1 LASNC
6 RLNRSFESD
15 TDGGR
20 IALAMF
26 GRRGAFIVK
35 FFTGILL
42 CTLGILGFD
51 ESSVL
56 LTYSLYSF
64 IWQRELEA
72 PARNEVEE
80 LDVPRASL
88 AIASALLVTVALVP
102 LQ

>member
-1 LASNC
+1 MKHIYL
-6 RLNRSFESD
+6 D

-20 IALAMF
+20 ICVAMF

-42 CTLGILGFD
+42 CVTGLLGFD
-51 ESSVL
+51 EASIL
-56 LTYSLYSF
+56 LTYSLYTF

-72 PARNEVEE
+72 PCRNEVEE
-80 LDVPRASL
+80 LDFARAAL

-102 LQ
+102 LP